1 MTCLLITGI
10 ALGRGMMCAA
20 TGVIG
25 DPTTVLLPDDTA
37 VVEQGPDLYA
47 SHCAAFH
54 GSALEGKPD
63 WRSCNADGRMRA
75 PPQDASGHT
84 WHHDGATL
92 FQLTKVSVA
101 EIVDDPGYQSDMPAF
116 ADILTDAEIVTV
128 LSYIKSTWPLKLRES
143 HDRL

>member
-1 MTCLLITGI
+1 
-10 ALGRGMMCAA
+10 
-20 TGVIG
+20 
-25 DPTTVLLPDDTA
+25 
-37 VVEQGPDLYA
+37 
-47 SHCAAFH
+47 
-54 GSALEGKPD
+54 
-63 WRSCNADGRMRA
+63 MRA

-128 LSYIKSTWPLKLRES
+128 LSYIKSTWPLKLRVS